1 MIDFLKLWSFF
12 FFAVE
17 MLVLQ
22 DRARLMDLLTYETVE
37 AACEGENETAPSVN
51 QIIVKDD

>member
-1 MIDFLKLWSFF
+1 MVIFFIFFLFF
-12 FFAVE
+12 CFAVE

-37 AACEGENETAPSVN
+37 AACEGENETAPSLN